1 MGKKSV
7 VGPVLLVGG
16 LAVGVIWALT
26 GKKLQNLQAA
36 FKSFSKDVKFSF
48 PYLKVPV
55 NVEITNPNKNPL
67 TFQELQA
74 DVIINGSKV
83 SELIY
88 RNEIILP
95 AKTTSTIWKIMVQT
109 KVFSALDKALDTFNK
124 TLTIRVKGYLIAD
137 KLKFPVDST
146 INING

>member
-7 VGPVLLVGG
+7 VGPFVLVGG
-16 LAVGVIWALT
+16 LVFGAIWALT
-26 GKKLQNLQAA
+26 GKKIQSLKVA

-55 NVEITNPNKNPL
+55 NVEITNPNKSPL

-88 RNEIILP
+88 RTPVILP
-95 AKTTSTIWKIMVQT
+95 PQTTSTIWKIMIQT
-109 KVFSALDKALDTFNK
+109 EVFTALDKALDAFNK
-124 TLTIRVKGYLIAD
+124 TVTIQVKGYLVAD
-137 KLKFPVDST
+137 KLKFPVDTS
-146 INING
+146 INIQ